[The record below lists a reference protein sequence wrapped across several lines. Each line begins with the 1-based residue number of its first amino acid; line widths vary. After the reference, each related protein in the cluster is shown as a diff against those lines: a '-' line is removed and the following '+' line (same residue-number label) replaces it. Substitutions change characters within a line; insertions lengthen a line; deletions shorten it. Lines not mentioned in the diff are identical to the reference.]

1 MSFSGRKNPSGIRP
15 LLNVSLPLEATNLCN
30 KHQASSR
37 RFMSRLARF
46 FEIAPGIRRAVHQPS
61 CSFRH
66 NSAAI
71 PSKTLTVLSQRVCA
85 SAPGQANEL
94 AGIRLRR
101 QAAHR
106 ARTLPSAWP
115 APSISPVW
123 PVRTRSSGSGLP
135 AMPVN
140 WRSFGKTPGRPR
152 ANGLA
157 RPSTATTSRLKTLWG
172 CGLLVLSDRMAMKA
186 AFRAS

>member
-1 MSFSGRKNPSGIRP
+1 MRAKAPASGKFGRLLSLLRNARMSFSGRKNPSGIRP

-101 QAAHR
+101 QAAQHACTPLR
-106 ARTLPSAWP
+106 LASPINSTGFACTDTFKRPP
-115 APSISPVW
+115 ACRPCPSIGAV
-123 PVRTRSSGSGLP
+123 L
-135 AMPVN
+135 
-140 WRSFGKTPGRPR
+140 GKRQEGRE
-152 ANGLA
+152 
-157 RPSTATTSRLKTLWG
+157 
-172 CGLLVLSDRMAMKA
+172 RMAL
-186 AFRAS
+186 RVLQPPPHRV

>member
-71 PSKTLTVLSQRVCA
+71 PSKNPDGSIAARLRKRSGA
-85 SAPGQANEL
+85 SERIGGHPAAPPGGTTCLHAPPPGQSHQFH
-94 AGIRLRR
+94 RLCLYGHV
-101 QAAHR
+101 QEA
-106 ARTLPSAWP
+106 
-115 APSISPVW
+115 
-123 PVRTRSSGSGLP
+123 SGLP

-186 AFRAS
+186 AFRAT

>member
-1 MSFSGRKNPSGIRP
+1 MFHCRLRQQTFATNIRP
-15 LLNVSLPLEATNLCN
+15 APDVLCPALPGFSKSLREYGGPYINHPAVFGIIRPRSLP
-30 KHQASSR
+30 
-37 RFMSRLARF
+37 
-46 FEIAPGIRRAVHQPS
+46 
-61 CSFRH
+61 
-66 NSAAI
+66 
-71 PSKTLTVLSQRVCA
+71 KTLTVLSQRVCA

-101 QAAHR
+101 QTAHR

-172 CGLLVLSDRMAMKA
+172 CGLLVLSDRMTMKA
-186 AFRAS
+186 AFRAT